1 VSRQGNLPGGDRLAQ
16 ARPIPHIYDAVAALA
31 YPSHLHFQLSIQA
44 STVSPTQP
52 VCSRSTLTTNPLREH
67 NVIVRHFKPILK
79 RAGLPLSIRLYDL
92 RHSCATV
99 LLEAGTH
106 PKVVA
111 DRLGHSSVMLTLDTY
126 SHVTPTLQQNAS
138 LKIANMIFGG
148 QLHSSHTK

>member
-1 VSRQGNLPGGDRLAQ
+1 MARLPRTGPGAGL
-16 ARPIPHIYDAVAALA
+16 LFG
-31 YPSHLHFQLSIQA
+31 L
-44 STVSPTQP
+44 
-52 VCSRSTLTTNPLREH
+52 PLREH

-111 DRLGHSSVMLTLDTY
+111 GVFLGM
-126 SHVTPTLQQNAS
+126 
-138 LKIANMIFGG
+138 KIICLGMG
-148 QLHSSHTK
+148 